1 MTKAQKRRRAQ
12 ELDDLQFLCK
22 QPEGQRFLFRMLG
35 TCMVF
40 GEPYVV
46 GSFDGT
52 AFNCGRSSI
61 GRMLIADLEE
71 SGDKHRINLMAM
83 VMERGKKEAY
93 KANEEEEQERKEE
106 ASAGAE

>member
-1 MTKAQKRRRAQ
+1 MTKAQRRRRAQ

-22 QPEGQRFLFRMLG
+22 QPEGQRFMFRLLG
-35 TCMVF
+35 SCQVF

-61 GRMLIADLEE
+61 GRMLIADMEE
-71 SGDKHRINLMAM
+71 AGDKHRSNLMAM
-83 VMERGKKEAY
+83 VMERGKSEA
-93 KANEEEEQERKEE
+93 KKQIAEEELEGKEE